1 MQRRGEGESMNLCG
15 LTDVGRQRANNQ
27 DTFRLMQLEET
38 RGIFVVCDG
47 MGGAQAGNV
56 ASDIAASVFMEHMNR
71 YIRPTMSG
79 RYAESVLVNAIN
91 FANYEVY
98 KKSLSDASF
107 NGMGTTL
114 VGGFMQNGEVM
125 LANVGDSRAYRCRKD
140 EQGQI
145 KIERIT
151 RDHSVVEEMIL
162 RGDLTEEEARRHPR
176 RNLITRALG
185 TEEHVKADMY
195 PVTMEP
201 GEWLLLCSD
210 GLTSML
216 DDKIIAQILQNSDD
230 LQTQTSALIAAA
242 NEQGGSDNITV
253 MLVRV

>member
-1 MQRRGEGESMNLCG
+1 MNLFG

-27 DTFRLMQLEET
+27 DTFRLMQLEDS
-38 RGIFVVCDG
+38 RALFVVCDG
-47 MGGAQAGNV
+47 MGGAQAGNI
-56 ASDIAASVFMEHMNR
+56 ASDIAASVFLEHMNR
-71 YIRPTMSG
+71 YIRPTMSR

-98 KKSLSDASF
+98 KKSVSDSSF

-114 VGGFMQNGEVM
+114 VGGFINAGEVM
-125 LANVGDSRAYRCRKD
+125 LANVGDSRAYRCIKQED
-140 EQGQI
+140 GQWRL
-145 KIERIT
+145 ERIT

-162 RGDLTEEEARRHPR
+162 RGELTEEEARRHPR

-185 TEEHVKADMY
+185 TEEHVKADLY
-195 PVTMEP
+195 SVTLAVE
-201 GEWLLLCSD
+201 EQLLLCSD

-216 DDKIIAQILQNSDD
+216 DDKRIAEILQQSEDP
-230 LQTQTSALIAAA
+230 QTQASALITAA

-253 MLVRV
+253 MLMNA